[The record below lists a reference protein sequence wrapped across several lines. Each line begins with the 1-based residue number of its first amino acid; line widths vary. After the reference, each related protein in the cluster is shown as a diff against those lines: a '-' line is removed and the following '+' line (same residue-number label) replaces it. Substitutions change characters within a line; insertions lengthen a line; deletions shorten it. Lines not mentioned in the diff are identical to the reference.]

1 MSQDIN
7 QVIEIG
13 RLTRDGKIAY
23 VGQTAKSEIS
33 IAVNRSVKRNDQW
46 TEEVSYFDVVIWGKT
61 AENLRNFLLKGKQIA
76 VKGYLKQDRWEKD
89 GQTRSRVYIV
99 AENVQLLGSSEKNG
113 SNGAKNTAGSP
124 KGEFKQRSNTPPMY
138 QDDYPGNGES
148 IDDFSD
154 EIPF

>member
-1 MSQDIN
+1 MQDLN
-7 QVIEIG
+7 DVILIG
-13 RLTRDGKIAY
+13 RLTRDAEIAY

-46 TEEVSYFDVVIWGKT
+46 TSEVSYFDVVVWGKL
-61 AENLRNFLLKGKQIA
+61 AENLRNFLQKGKQIA
-76 VKGYLKQDRWEKD
+76 LHGYLRQDRWEKD

-99 AENVQLLGSSEKNG
+99 AENVQLLGSPDKNG

-148 IDDFSD
+148 FDDFPD